1 MAAALVTA
9 AGALAAAKGCAV
21 IVLCFCILIQAGKG
35 GVMEGA
41 GEMMMMK
48 DWKVEIGRRGE

>member
-9 AGALAAAKGCAV
+9 AGALAGAKGCAV
-21 IVLCFCILIQAGKG
+21 IVLCFCLLILAGKG

-41 GEMMMMK
+41 GEIMMK
-48 DWKVEIGRRGE
+48 DWKVEIGIRGE